1 VTGDIVTDTTTHRPG
16 SFPSAPNPA
25 EIRRRIDDTIATIR
39 ALDTKASILLV
50 VIGLAASAT
59 AAADPGRPYGAMLAY
74 ALGLVAAYIA
84 MSLLPRR
91 GTWLAA
97 ATPAHLTTD
106 QLLDAVAE
114 HARPD
119 EQAAE
124 LRSLLVVVDRKVRM
138 LRVALVGLFAV
149 ALVVAVVGLAH
160 T

>member
-1 VTGDIVTDTTTHRPG
+1 MTNP
-16 SFPSAPNPA
+16 PNPTSTA
-25 EIRRRIDDTIATIR
+25 SVSLPATPDPVELRRRIDDTIATIR
-39 ALDTKASILLV
+39 ALDTKASILLAV
-50 VIGLAASAT
+50 LALAATAT
-59 AAADPGRPYGAMLAY
+59 AAADPGRRYGAMLAY
-74 ALGLVAAYIA
+74 GLGLVAAYIV

-97 ATPAHLTTD
+97 ASPAHLTTD
-106 QLLDAVAE
+106 DILDAVAE

-124 LRSLLVVVDRKVRM
+124 LRSLLVIADRKVGM
-138 LRVALVGLFAV
+138 LRMSLVGLFAV